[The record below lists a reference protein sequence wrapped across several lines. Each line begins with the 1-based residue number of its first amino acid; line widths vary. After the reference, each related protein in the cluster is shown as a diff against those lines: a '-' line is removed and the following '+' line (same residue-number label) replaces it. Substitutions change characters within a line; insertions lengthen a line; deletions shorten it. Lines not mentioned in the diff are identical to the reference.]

1 MSISSLAGQYISA
14 SFQPLI
20 QYSSSGA
27 MYDGLGNQI
36 TKIVATSLTGSV
48 QGTASFAVS
57 AAYAPGTS
65 TAGSDTHVQY
75 NKSGSLGGS
84 TAFKFDYG
92 RNSLNVGYSVN
103 ASGQYAIA
111 IGANTVASG
120 LYSKASGNASKATGD
135 YSNAE
140 GNNTLASG
148 TNSHAEGMHTSA
160 SGDYSH
166 AEGYYTAAKGFAS
179 HAEGELCVASGS
191 YSHAEGYKS
200 YTYGIASKA
209 IGYGAVAYHPTEF
222 VLGGADPVYTSPGTK
237 QKSNMLMHVYT
248 TDVDTERLS
257 FGDLSNSY
265 QGYTPTI
272 NSSYLIKCD
281 IIAFDSS
288 NARSKSFETKHT
300 FKTNGSNTI
309 TKVGSGTITV
319 LDTDTGMTNA
329 TVDVVADNTNHVIGI
344 NAIVSTAYSGRIDW
358 TAHVT
363 IIKTS

>member
-57 AAYAPGTS
+57 AAYAPGSGTS
-65 TAGSDTHVQY
+65 TPGGSNTHVQY
-75 NKSGSLGGS
+75 NKSGSFSGS
-84 TAFKFDYG
+84 AAFKYD
-92 RNSLNVGYSVN
+92 YSVN
-103 ASGQYAIA
+103 SLAVGNGVSAPGTYSVALGRSTVASGQY
-111 IGANTVASG
+111 S
-120 LYSKASGNASKATGD
+120 
-135 YSNAE
+135 
-140 GNNTLASG
+140 LASG
-148 TNSHAEGMHTSA
+148 WGNVA

-179 HAEGELCVASGS
+179 YAEGELCVASGS

-222 VLGGADPVYTSPGTK
+222 VLGSADPLYTSPGTK
-237 QKSNMLMHVYT
+237 QKSNMLMHVVT

-257 FGDLSNSY
+257 FGDVPTAY